1 MSLKC
6 CVIVINQQADK
17 EVKAVTEGRFA
28 GRGAA
33 VAADGLRQVGAGMLE
48 EGGTVGFACSII
60 RQALCVTVIIP
71 VHLIASKGAP

>member
-48 EGGTVGFACSII
+48 EGGAVSFACSSITHNSEAGSE
-60 RQALCVTVIIP
+60 RP
-71 VHLIASKGAP
+71 NG